1 VLGALPA
8 FEATTPWWQDIGPV
22 GDAARERFGLEIAVL
37 RLLAAEHPHPP
48 GGRVTYLAEVTAR
61 GMPSAGLEPWAG
73 TLTEDAL
80 RHPWARPGGPA
91 ADLAWADRVLA
102 GLHRPRTG
110 PARQDRTWNLSSLW
124 RLPTDRGAAWLK
136 VVPPFFAHEGALLE
150 ALAGGP
156 VAVPALLA
164 HDGPR
169 MLLDEIPGDDRYDA
183 PLDERLAMVDGLVR
197 LQAAWSSRTA
207 ALLDRGLPDWRGPSL
222 ARAIAAVV
230 ERDGPGLG
238 RDDRDVLHAFVA
250 DLPGRTAAVDAC
262 GLPDTLV
269 HGDFHPG
276 NVRGDG
282 TTATLLDWGDAGVG
296 HPLLDQ
302 PSFLA
307 GVADTAD
314 AATVRARWADA
325 WRSTLPAADP
335 ERAAALLAPIAAAR
349 QAVVYRRFLD
359 GIEASEHPYH
369 RADVPAWLQRTAAI
383 VRAERLPD

>member
-1 VLGALPA
+1 M
-8 FEATTPWWQDIGPV
+8 
-22 GDAARERFGLEIAVL
+22 
-37 RLLAAEHPHPP
+37 
-48 GGRVTYLAEVTAR
+48 TYLAEVAAGGT
-61 GMPSAGLEPWAG
+61 PIAGLEPWTG
-73 TLTEDAL
+73 TLAEDPL
-80 RHPWARPGGPA
+80 RHSWARPGGPA
-91 ADLAWADRVLA
+91 ADLAWADGVLA
-102 GLHRPRTG
+102 GLDRPRTG

-124 RLPTDRGAAWLK
+124 RLPTTGGAAWLK
-136 VVPPFFAHEGALLE
+136 VVPPFFDHEGVLLE

-164 HDGPR
+164 RDGPR
-169 MLLDEIPGDDRYDA
+169 LLLDEIPGEDRYDA
-183 PLDERLAMVDGLVR
+183 PLEERLAMVDGLVR
-197 LQAAWSSRTA
+197 LQAAWASRTA
-207 ALLDRGLPDWRGPSL
+207 ELLDLGLPDWRGPSL
-222 ARAIAAVV
+222 ARAITAVV

-238 RDDRDVLHAFVA
+238 RDDRDVLHGFVA